1 MIEHVNNQVA
11 LLSDIYPSK
20 KTRPLVKK
28 AADKR
33 NEISGFL
40 WFKS

>member
-1 MIEHVNNQVA
+1 MIEHPNKQVA

-20 KTRPLVKK
+20 TLLPLVKM
-28 AADKR
+28 AANKR
-33 NEISGFL
+33 NEISGLL